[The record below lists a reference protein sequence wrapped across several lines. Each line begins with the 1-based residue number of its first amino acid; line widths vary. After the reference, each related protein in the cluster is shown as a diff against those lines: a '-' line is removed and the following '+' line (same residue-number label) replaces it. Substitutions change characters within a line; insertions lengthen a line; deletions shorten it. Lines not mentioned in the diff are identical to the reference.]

1 MKTYCSS
8 YFKECIVSV
17 PVDLPVKTDYLD
29 WDTER
34 KLRRWARRAKK
45 VYLDSAYQTRAQSI
59 RDFKAVYRPKEFI
72 INVSGDANALNSY
85 VAYYL
90 E

>member
-1 MKTYCSS
+1 MKTYGTER
-8 YFKECIVSV
+8 FGECIVNLPSV
-17 PVDLPVKTDYLD
+17 KLPIDGCVDWY
-29 WDTER
+29 TER

-45 VYLDSAYQTRAQSI
+45 VYLDSAYQSRAQSI

-72 INVSGDANALNSY
+72 INVTGDPHALNSY

-90 E
+90 

>member
-1 MKTYCSS
+1 MKTYGTERFS
-8 YFKECIVSV
+8 ECIISLPSV
-17 PVDLPVKTDYLD
+17 KLPIDGCVD
-29 WDTER
+29 WHTER

-45 VYLDSAYQTRAQSI
+45 IYLDSAYQTRAQAI
-59 RDFKAVYRPKEFI
+59 REFKAVYRPKEFI
-72 INVSGDANALNSY
+72 INVTGDANALNSY